1 MLRQFRVE
9 LFAAADEGGFGDLR
23 EPHLQIF
30 GNVGVEGIRLTD
42 LAARAQ
48 LSMAA
53 TSDLVSD
60 LQALGY
66 LERRPDASDRRAKL
80 IYPTVRG
87 RRALDLAGDRVAEI
101 EQRWSSLVGT
111 KEFARACKT
120 LQQLLEFTAP
130 DEGKRLRSGPPAGGH
145 RSPQRASPPCPNLI
159 RMTTRRKGRVAAS
172 VNPASAKT

>member
-130 DEGKRLRSGPPAGGH
+130 DEAKRKEADLGGGH
-145 RSPQRASPPCPNLI
+145 RSPQRASPPCPNPI